1 MNADDPGVPPG
12 VPIDAL
18 TPLEVAA
25 ELDALAEEI
34 TAHDK
39 AYYQNDAPWIADAD
53 YDALRRRLHVGDQIP
68 VLPSTVLRV
77 VIGDLGGGHLFGDDV
92 AVLYGVVPP
101 CRIGLARAQPSST
114 TCALVCSPAGR
125 LGR

>member
-1 MNADDPGVPPG
+1 MNNDDPG

-18 TPLEVAA
+18 TPLEAAA

-53 YDALRRRLHVGDQIP
+53 YDALRRRLQAIETAFPD
-68 VLPSTVLRV
+68 
-77 VIGDLGGGHLFGDDV
+77 
-92 AVLYGVVPP
+92 
-101 CRIGLARAQPSST
+101 LARGDSPSEKVG
-114 TCALVCSPAGR
+114 APPATGFR
-125 LGR
+125 KVAHARPMLSLGNAFDDGDVVEFIRKRFWL